1 MKSSHYTS
9 KAFLFAF
16 FLINVV
22 LPRGRADAFSRSL
35 IGTHRNCMTT
45 KNGANFADSNNLG
58 RVSLSTFLYKENH
71 REELPPVFSSTSQYV
86 FTDVDEMKTLTIGTN
101 VAPMKKRN
109 NAVASIFGFIS
120 DTVIDAVS
128 DTASQKTENSIFMP
142 RPQHYDQPQGVSL
155 VDITWLKAHEE
166 IVSDDRVQNL
176 YKATLEWDAYRL
188 PLLVDSRSG
197 AILDGHHR
205 YHVGR
210 KLGLSRLPAILVD
223 YLNDEEIDVDVWP
236 ECGLDCLTKE
246 EVIEMS
252 LSDKLFPPK
261 TSKHAFVTSFDPI
274 NVALDKLR

>member
-1 MKSSHYTS
+1 MKHSHYTI

-22 LPRGRADAFSRSL
+22 LPRGQADAFSRSL
-35 IGTHRNCMTT
+35 VGSNRNYMTT
-45 KNGANFADSNNLG
+45 TNGVEFVDLNNPG
-58 RVSLSTFLYKENH
+58 RVALSTFLYKENH

-86 FTDVDEMKTLTIGTN
+86 FTDIDELKPLAIGTN
-101 VAPMKKRN
+101 VVPMKKKK
-109 NAVASIFGFIS
+109 NAIASIFGYIS
-120 DTVIDAVS
+120 DAVIDAVS
-128 DTASQKTENSIFMP
+128 DTQKTETSIFMP
-142 RPQHYDQPQGVSL
+142 RPPNDLPERVSL

-166 IVSDDRVQNL
+166 IVSDERVQNL
-176 YKATLEWDAYRL
+176 YHATLEWDAYRL
-188 PLLVDSRSG
+188 PLLVDCRSG

-210 KLGLSRLPAILVD
+210 KLGLSRLPVILVD
-223 YLNDEEIDVDVWP
+223 YLNDDEIDVDVWP

-274 NVALDKLR
+274 NVSLDKLR